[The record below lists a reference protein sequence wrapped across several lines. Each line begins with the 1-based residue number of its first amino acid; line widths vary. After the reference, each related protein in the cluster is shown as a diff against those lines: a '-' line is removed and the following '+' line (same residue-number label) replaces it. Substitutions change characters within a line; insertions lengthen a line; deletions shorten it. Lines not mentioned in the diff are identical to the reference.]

1 MSHVTCC
8 IQTDTYP
15 TFQELVEQV
24 VHNLDGAYALV
35 FKSSLFPGEV
45 VAARLCVCVCVRACV
60 CVCVCVHACVRTCVC
75 VRLCVVQYVCACIS
89 VVRVFHVTIV

>member
-45 VAARLCVCVCVRACV
+45 VAARLCVCAYACVHMRACLCAPL
-60 CVCVCVHACVRTCVC
+60 CVLYSMCVHAYVLCVC
-75 VRLCVVQYVCACIS
+75 
-89 VVRVFHVTIV
+89 FM

>member
-1 MSHVTCC
+1 MKYRLVSHVISLVMIGSITG
-8 IQTDTYP
+8 ILLQIESYP

-45 VAARLCVCVCVRACV
+45 VAARYI
-60 CVCVCVHACVRTCVC
+60 HT
-75 VRLCVVQYVCACIS
+75 
-89 VVRVFHVTIV
+89 

>member
-45 VAARLCVCVCVRACV
+45 VAARLCVCAYACVHVCIHVSVCATVCCTVCVCMHMYCV
-60 CVCVCVHACVRTCVC
+60 CVSCDYSINYHIK
-75 VRLCVVQYVCACIS
+75 Q
-89 VVRVFHVTIV
+89 

>member
-1 MSHVTCC
+1 MISHVT
-8 IQTDTYP
+8 ISMTDIPLQIEAYP

-45 VAARLCVCVCVRACV
+45 VAAR
-60 CVCVCVHACVRTCVC
+60 
-75 VRLCVVQYVCACIS
+75 YICICTYIHT
-89 VVRVFHVTIV
+89 RVDILVLRKNILY

>member
-8 IQTDTYP
+8 IQIDTYP

-45 VAARLCVCVCVRACV
+45 VAARLCACV
-60 CVCVCVHACVRTCVC
+60 LVCVCVHACVHVSVCASVCCTVCVC
-75 VRLCVVQYVCACIS
+75 MQMYCAC
-89 VVRVFHVTIV
+89 V